1 MKSHSSGNVTYSDL
15 PPGVDHKTFRRVYF
29 PTIVQYL
36 AHQFNPWAIAPA
48 QAIPIMQTAWD
59 EIIPDV
65 PYKITASSVV
75 YRLVSVSYTA
85 HKFRLIKSILK
96 TMQCVANTWH
106 GPIGS
111 SALMAVILFFRLHED
126 LYATDAERQE
136 FARWYLQHNHFAW
149 KYSDRD
155 IPDISIVPFTSHSLT
170 IHFSL

>member
-1 MKSHSSGNVTYSDL
+1 MESHSSGNVTYGDL
-15 PPGVDHKTFRRVYF
+15 PPGVDHKTFCRVYF

-36 AHQFNPWAIAPA
+36 AHQFNPWVIAPA

-65 PYKITASSVV
+65 PYEITTSSVV

-96 TMQCVANTWH
+96 TMQHVADTWC
-106 GPIGS
+106 GPIGL
-111 SALMAVILFFRLHED
+111 SALMAVVLFFRLHED
-126 LYATDAERQE
+126 LCATDAERQE
-136 FARWYLQHNHFAW
+136 FARWYLQHNHFTW
-149 KYSDRD
+149 KHSDGD
-155 IPDISIVPFTSHSLT
+155 IPDVSIVPFTSHSLT